1 MSYGIARKKTEN
13 VLRHGTAKELK
24 MFSDMAQ
31 RRNSKCSQTWHSER
45 TENVPKSGPKE
56 TYMCGTVIN
65 IANQATTDDKSNYK

>member
-1 MSYGIARKKTEN
+1 
-13 VLRHGTAKELK
+13 